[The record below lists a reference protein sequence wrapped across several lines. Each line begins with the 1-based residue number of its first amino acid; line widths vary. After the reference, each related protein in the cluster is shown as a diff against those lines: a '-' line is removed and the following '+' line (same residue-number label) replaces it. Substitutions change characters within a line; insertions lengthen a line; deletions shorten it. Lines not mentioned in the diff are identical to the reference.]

1 MDQLKEKTFKDL
13 DQQLTDIADKFFFA
27 KKIKDNPEAITL
39 AETSFDDDY
48 SIDSFISKVER
59 AYESLD
65 DGEKNLI
72 NNEFFYQSYN
82 QWWEPL
88 YSKASFY
95 RYKKIAMEKF
105 LGAFYDL

>member
-1 MDQLKEKTFKDL
+1 MEPLNTKTFKDL
-13 DQQLTDIADKFFFA
+13 DQMLSDIADKFFFA
-27 KKIKDNPEAITL
+27 KKIKDNPETVML
-39 AETSFDDDY
+39 AETSLDDGFPDA
-48 SIDSFISKVER
+48 FISKVER

-82 QWWEPL
+82 QWWETI

-95 RYKKIAMEKF
+95 RYKKMAMEKF